1 MGRGE
6 KGEKGAQGVMWP
18 LMGPGVRTKPL
29 RPPPL
34 PLKKKFLIKSTRFTW
49 VTCFGFKTANFAERK
64 RDMNILD
71 EKGEL
76 AVYEKMPDQVKIS
89 HKELERD
96 GFGRNPFYQCLVA
109 EVSEDHK
116 SKDGHTKVG
125 YSLFFYTY
133 STWKGRT
140 VYMEDLY
147 VMPEYRGKGIGKAL
161 MATVA
166 KVAKEQHCVRLQ
178 FSVLD
183 WNKPSLDFYLAK
195 GAEDLTAKEGW
206 HFLRFHGI
214 ALDNLAREAP

>member
-1 MGRGE
+1 M
-6 KGEKGAQGVMWP
+6 
-18 LMGPGVRTKPL
+18 
-29 RPPPL
+29 
-34 PLKKKFLIKSTRFTW
+34 RFTI
-49 VTCFGFKTANFAERK
+49 CAAKPEDCKDIER
-64 RDMNILD
+64 MIM
-71 EKGEL
+71 EL
-76 AVYEKMPDQVKIS
+76 AVYEKMPDQVKIT

-96 GFGRNPFYQCLVA
+96 GFGPNPFYQCLVA
-109 EVSEDHK
+109 EVPEELM

-125 YSLFFYTY
+125 YALFFYTY

-214 ALDNLAREAP
+214 ALDNLAQEAP